1 MSTDIEAQSITGIQ
15 GNPLTTCSGINI
27 GTLFVVDDQVRNGLT
42 ADQKVFL
49 EQMARNVMQRLEE
62 FREIKERRREIEM
75 NKGLAA
81 FVDGTV
87 NLPLDNSRT
96 QSSNSP
102 NDRSGRGYGISRG
115 QDRAIGNLPNSS
127 DASSISF
134 QQRASALSSS
144 SSPAGLHGDDGS
156 IDIPNDSTAKDNV
169 NSRNTSGTDT
179 PSHANKDNVSQADG

>member
-15 GNPLTTCSGINI
+15 GNPLTTCRGINI

-102 NDRSGRGYGISRG
+102 NERSGRGYGISRG

-127 DASSISF
+127 DASSISC
-134 QQRASALSSS
+134 SATGICTILIIITGRSSW
-144 SSPAGLHGDDGS
+144 G
-156 IDIPNDSTAKDNV
+156 
-169 NSRNTSGTDT
+169 
-179 PSHANKDNVSQADG
+179 